1 MLLTKEISQEI
12 VSVQLSGNDGNA
24 FAVMG
29 NVIREMKSQLRGEY
43 SASEINAL
51 VKEYQA
57 DAMSGDYNNLL
68 CVSMEYADCD

>member
-1 MLLTKEISQEI
+1 
-12 VSVQLSGNDGNA
+12 
-24 FAVMG
+24 MG

>member
-68 CVSMEYADCD
+68 CVNMEYADCD